1 MTRLERFRLAIVNQ
15 GFTGVVCT
23 ATPCGCDPVE
33 DFAPCHGSD
42 WTSNNTAAI
51 LERCRGGYKH
61 YAPNGH
67 NPWPLFSTEKE
78 PIDQEEFD
86 RILDLV

>member
-23 ATPCGCDPVE
+23 ATPCGCDPNG
-33 DFAPCHGSD
+33 DFAPCFDGPHSTD
-42 WTSNNTAAI
+42 AI
-51 LERCRGGYKH
+51 IDNCRGGYKQVD
-61 YAPNGH
+61 PSGKG
-67 NPWPLFSTEKE
+67 WPVFSTEKE
-78 PIDQEEFD
+78 PIDQEEYD